1 MVFRS
6 RQGFATVFVASLG
19 ALGAVFAPA
28 DSHSQTFREE
38 ATARGVTVTTRP
50 RPEYDPVGVRL
61 GAFRLDA
68 AAELGLGYD
77 DNVFGRKDNR
87 TGDGYFT
94 NGGSA
99 SLVSGWTRHAV
110 GVSGFVEDRRYFSET
125 GLSTTDWGVNTFGR
139 YDFDAQTSLEA
150 RYTHQR
156 SHLDVYSVD
165 VQQAGLTRPAPFDTD
180 EFQVTG
186 TTWFNRLALTG
197 IGTYRMVR
205 YEDLD
210 VGGVR
215 QQLSRND
222 YNSWLGALGAA
233 YAISPGRLVTLI
245 GRLQDISYDDRS
257 QRGRDSFTWEALVGF
272 QYDFDG
278 VWQARGGIGYIQRS
292 FSSPTLK
299 NVEGVAFEG
308 QVIWAATQLT
318 TLSMGVR
325 RSIEVSI
332 TESNASYTRSLVN
345 ANVDHELL
353 RNVILGAELGVS
365 YSDYQTTNVDSTDGY
380 AVLSARWLLNRNMA
394 LTASYQYSTRF
405 QGSSTLEEYY
415 RNLVQV
421 RLRFA
426 L

>member
-1 MVFRS
+1 VFRC

-19 ALGAVFAPA
+19 ALGVVFTPGDGAA
-28 DSHSQTFREE
+28 QTFREE

-50 RPEYDPVGVRL
+50 RPEYDPAGVRL

-77 DNVFGRKDNR
+77 DNVFGRDNNR
-87 TGDGYFT
+87 KGDGFFT
-94 NGGSA
+94 SGGTA

-125 GLSTTDWGVNTFGR
+125 DLSTTDWGVNTFGR
-139 YDFDAQTSLEA
+139 YDFDSRTSLEA
-150 RYTHQR
+150 RYLHQR

-165 VQQAGLTRPAPFDTD
+165 VQQSGITRPVPFDTD
-180 EFQVTG
+180 DFQLTG

-205 YEDLD
+205 YDNID
-210 VGGVR
+210 VPGGQV
-215 QQLSRND
+215 STSD
-222 YNSWLGALGAA
+222 YNSWLGAFGAA
-233 YAISPGRLVTLI
+233 YAITPGRLVTLI
-245 GRLQDISYDDRS
+245 GRVQDISYEDRT
-257 QRGRDSFTWEALVGF
+257 QRDRDSFTWEVLVGF

-278 VWQARGGIGYIQRS
+278 IWQARGGIGYRQRS
-292 FSSPTLK
+292 YSGSNLK
-299 NVEGVAFEG
+299 NVEGPAFEG

-318 TLSMGVR
+318 TLSAGLR
-325 RSIEVSI
+325 RTIEESI
-332 TESNASYTRSLVN
+332 TESGASYTLTRGN
-345 ANVDHELL
+345 INVDHELL
-353 RNVILGAELGVS
+353 RNVILGGELGVT
-365 YSDYQTTNVDSTDGY
+365 YTEYQTTNVDSTDGY
-380 AVLSARWLLNRNMA
+380 ALLSARWLLNRNMA
-394 LTASYQYSTRF
+394 LTASYQFSTRF
-405 QGSSTLEEYY
+405 QGSSTIEEYY

>member
-6 RQGFATVFVASLG
+6 RQGFATVLVASLG
-19 ALGAVFAPA
+19 ALGAVFTPA

-77 DNVFGRKDNR
+77 DNVFGRKNDR
-87 TGDGYFT
+87 TGDGFFSS
-94 NGGSA
+94 GGTA
-99 SLVSGWTRHAV
+99 SLMSGWTRHGV
-110 GVSGFVEDRRYFSET
+110 GVSGFVEDRRYFDET

-139 YDFDAQTSLEA
+139 YDFDVRTSLEA
-150 RYTHQR
+150 RYLHQR
-156 SHLDVYSVD
+156 SHLDVNSVD
-165 VQQAGLTRPAPFDTD
+165 VQQAGITRPVPFDTD
-180 EFQVTG
+180 DFQVTG

-205 YEDLD
+205 YDD
-210 VGGVR
+210 IDIGGVR
-215 QQLSRND
+215 QRLSLND

-233 YAISPGRLVTLI
+233 YAITPGRLVTLI
-245 GRLQDISYDDRS
+245 GRIQDITYDDRS
-257 QRGRDSFTWEALVGF
+257 QRGRDSFTWEVLVGF

-292 FSSPTLK
+292 YSSPAIK

-318 TLSMGVR
+318 TVSMGVR
-325 RSIEVSI
+325 RSIEDSI
-332 TESNASYTRSLVN
+332 TESGVSYTLTRVN

-353 RNVILGAELGVS
+353 RNVILGGELGVT
-365 YSDYQTTNVDSTDGY
+365 YSDYQTLNINSTDGY
-380 AVLSARWLLNRNMA
+380 ALLSARWLLNRNMA
-394 LTASYQYSTRF
+394 LTASYQFSARL
-405 QGSSTLEEYY
+405 QGSSTIEEYY